1 MKNMQ
6 ITTSRYF
13 KACLSMVAVV
23 LFATNLHATLTI
35 NATWITDPGTEVK
48 NTWASVAT
56 YYQNSFSN
64 SFSGE
69 TWNITLDW
77 QPLSGGTIALGGP
90 SGNSTLGSVLKAQP
104 GALTSRIQDNV
115 YYASSLANH
124 LAKATLV
131 EGPNMS
137 VTFSSNVTWDYSTSS
152 KAADKES
159 FYATA
164 IHEIAH
170 GLGFISADMPAGG
183 WSDGKPLIFDY
194 YLGLGS
200 SSPTSL
206 IGMTNEQL
214 AAAFVSNNVYWTG
227 ANGIAGHGGSAVQIY
242 APSPY
247 ESGSSMSHLAFS
259 VDPALSLLMYPSDA
273 ASLPLAYSYSSTEF
287 GMWRDMGY
295 DVVPEPSTYLSLLF
309 AGGVIF
315 LLRTVRHRRHSRR
328 AP

>member
-1 MKNMQ
+1 
-6 ITTSRYF
+6 
-13 KACLSMVAVV
+13 MVAVV
-23 LFATNLHATLTI
+23 LFATNLHAALTI
-35 NATWITDPGTEVK
+35 NATWTTDPGTEVK

-77 QPLSGGTIALGGP
+77 QALSPGVVAQGGP
-90 SGNSTLGSVLKAQP
+90 SGNSTLGSTLKAQP

-124 LAKATLV
+124 LAKATFV

-137 VTFSSNVTWDYSTSS
+137 VTFGSNISWDYSTSS

-159 FYATA
+159 FYTTA

-170 GLGFISADMPAGG
+170 GLGFISNDNPAGG
-183 WSDGKPLIFDY
+183 WTDDKPFVFDY

-200 SSPTSL
+200 SSPTAL
-206 IGMTNEQL
+206 IGMTSEQL
-214 AAAFVSNNVYWTG
+214 ASAFVSNNVYWTG
-227 ANGIAGHGGSAVQIY
+227 VNGIAGDGGSAVQIY
-242 APSPY
+242 APSPTY
-247 ESGSSMSHLAFS
+247 ESGSSMSHLALS

-273 ASLPLAYSYSSTEF
+273 PSLPIAYSYSGTEF

-295 DVVPEPSTYLSLLF
+295 DVVPEPSTYLAILF
-309 AGGVIF
+309 AGGF
-315 LLRTVRHRRHSRR
+315 LLMLRIVGHRRNSKR
-328 AP
+328 APLKLRNKN